1 MEVDDDYYEETDLTI
16 NKDKKRISS
25 SSILNSKNDL
35 NGSDSFLMSDI
46 EKKKKKKKK
55 KSKSQK
61 KRKTKEK
68 KNSEKE
74 IEKENDN
81 EDIVT
86 GNLILNKKKYIE
98 NKDDLEQKKVKF
110 TKDLRN
116 KLFDYMKE
124 ISNNSQLS
132 FNEKF
137 GILICVNILNKVC
150 SIFKIIYIFKQ
161 IRKYQRLACS
171 KICAIYKAYSFRKQ
185 FKMNYLLI
193 KIINMRALYVSKII
207 GHIKGYIIRK
217 NIKKILVKK
226 EDNYI
231 IYSTLSSNRM
241 LYFKI
246 KYDNN
251 FEDNIYFEYCKVL
264 NCFIFYLSN
273 KERNLSTKKISGF
286 FYNERYHKLTDELYN
301 KNEKGENVID
311 FPKIIKKNNKNTDKY
326 DKIIDEFMKNNR
338 YKKKKFYEVEEYEEN
353 KRKALDDD
361 IITNKKNNICKLDKL
376 SRSKSYMKLKGFKKN
391 KSILKPSKSYINLKS
406 EERKIQFGKTK
417 IVGYRLNQKYLSIN
431 FNLQ

>member
-1 MEVDDDYYEETDLTI
+1 
-16 NKDKKRISS
+16 
-25 SSILNSKNDL
+25 
-35 NGSDSFLMSDI
+35 
-46 EKKKKKKKK
+46 
-55 KSKSQK
+55 
-61 KRKTKEK
+61 
-68 KNSEKE
+68 
-74 IEKENDN
+74 
-81 EDIVT
+81 
-86 GNLILNKKKYIE
+86 
-98 NKDDLEQKKVKF
+98 
-110 TKDLRN
+110 
-116 KLFDYMKE
+116 
-124 ISNNSQLS
+124 
-132 FNEKF
+132 
-137 GILICVNILNKVC
+137 
-150 SIFKIIYIFKQ
+150 
-161 IRKYQRLACS
+161 
-171 KICAIYKAYSFRKQ
+171 
-185 FKMNYLLI
+185 
-193 KIINMRALYVSKII
+193 MRALYVSKII

-231 IYSTLSSNRM
+231 IYSTLSNNRM

-417 IVGYRLNQKYLSIN
+417 IVGYRLNQKYISIN